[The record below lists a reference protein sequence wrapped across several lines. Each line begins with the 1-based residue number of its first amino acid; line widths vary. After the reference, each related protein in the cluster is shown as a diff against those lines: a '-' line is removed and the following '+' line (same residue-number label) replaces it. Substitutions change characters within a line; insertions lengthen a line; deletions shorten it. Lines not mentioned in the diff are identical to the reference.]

1 MSLIEC
7 PECGKKISDKAIN
20 CPNCGYPINASN
32 KEIIN
37 ISNYHNND
45 NVPSTSGCFEFIP
58 LLVKSIIQVAVYG
71 VLLWF
76 CLSVL
81 FSC

>member
-1 MSLIEC
+1 MPLIEC

-37 ISNYHNND
+37 ISNYHNDD
-45 NVPSTSGCFEFIP
+45 NTPSTSGCLEFIP
-58 LLVKSIIQVAVYG
+58 LLISPLYK
-71 VLLWF
+71 LLYMVF
-76 CLSVL
+76 YCG
-81 FSC
+81 FA

>member
-1 MSLIEC
+1 MPLIEC

-20 CPNCGYPINASN
+20 CPNCGYPINVSN

-37 ISNYHNND
+37 ISNYHNDD
-45 NVPSTSGCFEFIP
+45 NTPSTSGCFEFIP
-58 LLVKSIIQVAVYG
+58 LLLKSIIQVVVYG

-81 FSC
+81 FS